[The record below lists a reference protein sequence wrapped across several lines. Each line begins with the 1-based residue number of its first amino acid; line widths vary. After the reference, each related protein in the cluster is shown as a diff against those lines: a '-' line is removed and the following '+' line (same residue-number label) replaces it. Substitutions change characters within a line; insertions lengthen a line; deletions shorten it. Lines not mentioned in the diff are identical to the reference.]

1 MRYEFIQKY
10 REAFPV
16 TLLCKVLEVGK
27 SGFYAWLSREQSPR
41 VEANQRLLIEI
52 RAIHQESREA
62 CGSPCVFS
70 ALKKK
75 GISCGKHRVA
85 GLMRKHNIRSVH
97 KRKYKMTTDSN
108 HRYPVLENILDR
120 QFEVS
125 KPNACWVSDITYIP
139 TREGWLYLSV
149 VLDLFNR
156 EVVGWSMGSR
166 MTRQLVVDTLAMAI
180 DNRSPEDGLLHHSD
194 RGSQYASVELQEI
207 LADQNISCSM
217 SRKENCYDNAVAES
231 FFHTLKV
238 ECVHRKIYETR
249 KQAKSDLFEYIEVFY
264 NRKRLHSYLGYRGPV
279 EFRELQNAA

>member
-1 MRYEFIQKY
+1 MENK
-10 REAFPV
+10 
-16 TLLCKVLEVGK
+16 
-27 SGFYAWLSREQSPR
+27 
-41 VEANQRLLIEI
+41 RLLIEI
-52 RAIHQESREA
+52 KAIHHESRETY
-62 CGSPCVFS
+62 GSPRVFS

-75 GISCGKHRVA
+75 EVSCGKHRVA
-85 GLMRKHNIRSVH
+85 CLMRENNIRSVH

-108 HRYPVLENILDR
+108 HRYPVAENILDR

-125 KPNACWVSDITYIP
+125 KPNECWASDITYIP
-139 TREGWLYLSV
+139 TQEGWLYLAI

-156 EVVGWSMGSR
+156 EVVGWSMDSR
-166 MTRQLVVDTLAMAI
+166 MTRKLVVDALNMAV
-180 DNRSPEDGLLHHSD
+180 DGKSPESGLLYHSD
-194 RGSQYASVELQEI
+194 RGSQYASVEFQEI

-217 SRKENCYDNAVAES
+217 SRKGNCYDNAVAES

-264 NRKRLHSYLGYRGPV
+264 NRKRLHSYIGYRSPV

>member
-16 TLLCKVLEVGK
+16 TFLCKVLEVGK

-62 CGSPCVFS
+62 YGSPRVFS

-85 GLMRKHNIRSVH
+85 GLIRKHNIRSVH

-108 HRYPVLENILDR
+108 HRYPVSENILDR

-125 KPNACWVSDITYIP
+125 KPNTCWVSDITYIP

-166 MTRQLVVDTLAMAI
+166 MTRQLVVDALAMAI
-180 DNRSPEDGLLHHSD
+180 DNRSLEDGLLHHSD
-194 RGSQYASVELQEI
+194 RGSQYASVEFQEI
-207 LADQNISCSM
+207 LADRNISCSM
-217 SRKENCYDNAVAES
+217 SRKGNCYDNAVVES

-238 ECVHRKIYETR
+238 ECVHRKTYETR
-249 KQAKSDLFEYIEVFY
+249 KQAKADLFEYIEVFY
-264 NRKRLHSYLGYRGPV
+264 NRKRLHSYLGYRSPV

>member
-16 TLLCKVLEVGK
+16 TFLCKVLEVGK

-62 CGSPCVFS
+62 YGSPRVFS

-108 HRYPVLENILDR
+108 HRYPVSENILDR

-125 KPNACWVSDITYIP
+125 KPNTCWVSDITYIP
-139 TREGWLYLSV
+139 THEGWLYLSV

-166 MTRQLVVDTLAMAI
+166 MTRQLVVDALAMAI
-180 DNRSPEDGLLHHSD
+180 DNRSLEDGLLHHSD
-194 RGSQYASVELQEI
+194 RGSQYASVEFQEI
-207 LADQNISCSM
+207 LADRNISCSM
-217 SRKENCYDNAVAES
+217 SRKGNCYDNAVVES

-238 ECVHRKIYETR
+238 ECVHRKTYETR
-249 KQAKSDLFEYIEVFY
+249 KQAKADLFEYIEVFY
-264 NRKRLHSYLGYRGPV
+264 NRKRLHSYLGYRSPV